1 MNYKSVNITLD
12 TPSTETNEILIAL
25 LGEYPFDTFEE
36 NETGIRAYIPENEFT
51 AVIKRKVAA
60 LAKKFN
66 FKFETEHIAYKNWN
80 EEWEKNYD
88 PIEVEN
94 FVGIRADFHPPF
106 KNMQHELIIN
116 PKMAF
121 GTGHHSTTYMMMKLM
136 RNINFKNKKVL
147 DYGCGTGILSILAAR
162 LDAGDIFAV
171 DIEPASH
178 ENTLVNCERNKTPTV
193 QVVCGTL
200 DAVPKERYDII
211 LANINRNII
220 LNSFPE
226 LIIRLTEEGLLVV
239 SGILNIDE
247 EIITKQAEKFGL
259 KKIKT
264 EQRNNWSAIVFE
276 NKK

>member
-1 MNYKSVNITLD
+1 MNYKSVNITLNA
-12 TPSTETNEILIAL
+12 PATETNEILIAL
-25 LGEYPFDTFEE
+25 LGEYPFETFEE
-36 NETGIRAYIPENEFT
+36 NETGIRAYIPENEFSAT
-51 AVIKRKVAA
+51 VKRKVAS

-66 FKFETEHIAYKNWN
+66 FTYETEHITYKNWN

-106 KNMQHELIIN
+106 ANMQHELVIN

-121 GTGHHSTTYMMMKLM
+121 GTGHHSTTYMMMKFM
-136 RNINFKNKKVL
+136 RDIDFKNKKVL
-147 DYGCGTGILSILAAR
+147 DYGCGTGILAILAAR
-162 LDAGDIFAV
+162 LGAGEIFAV

-178 ENTLVNCERNKTPTV
+178 ENTLVNCERNKTPSV

-200 DAVPKERYDII
+200 NDVPSERYDII

-220 LNSFPE
+220 LQSFPE
-226 LIIRLTEEGLLVV
+226 LIKRITETGILVV
-239 SGILNIDE
+239 SGILNVDE
-247 EIITKQAEKFGL
+247 DIITVEAEKFRL
-259 KKIKT
+259 KKIKI
-264 EQRNNWSAIVFE
+264 ERRNNWSAIIFE

>member
-1 MNYKSVNITLD
+1 M
-12 TPSTETNEILIAL
+12 
-25 LGEYPFDTFEE
+25 
-36 NETGIRAYIPENEFT
+36 
-51 AVIKRKVAA
+51 KRNTS
-60 LAKKFN
+60 L
-66 FKFETEHIAYKNWN
+66 T
-80 EEWEKNYD
+80 NYD

-136 RNINFKNKKVL
+136 RDINFKNKKVL

-162 LDAGDIFAV
+162 LEAGNIFAV

-178 ENTLVNCERNKTPTV
+178 ENTLVNCERNRTPTV

-200 DAVPKERYDII
+200 DAVPKEQYDII

-226 LIIRLTEEGLLVV
+226 LIIRLTEKGLLVV
-239 SGILNIDE
+239 SGILNQDE
-247 EIITKQAEKFGL
+247 EVITEQAEKFGL
-259 KKIKT
+259 KKIRT